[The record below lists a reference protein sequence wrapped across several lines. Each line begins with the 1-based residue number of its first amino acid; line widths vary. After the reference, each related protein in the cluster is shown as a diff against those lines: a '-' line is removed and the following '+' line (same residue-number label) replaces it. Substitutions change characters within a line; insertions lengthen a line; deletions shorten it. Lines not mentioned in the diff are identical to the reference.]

1 MKTIGQMLCEVKHN
15 DTAKLLFKKS
25 EPIDANTQYAHESMK
40 FPHLKYLFLLI
51 FIIFQSDG

>member
-1 MKTIGQMLCEVKHN
+1 MLCEVKHN